1 MTEKHLSS
9 QFDSELNGVS
19 SRVMELGG
27 MVESQIHQAV
37 YALLQFDVEAA
48 DRVME
53 TEQRV
58 NAMEIDIDR
67 ELSRSLRAASPRHA
81 TCAC

>member
-9 QFDSELNGVS
+9 QFDTELNGVS

-27 MVESQIHQAV
+27 MVEAQIHQAV
-37 YALLQFDVEAA
+37 YALAEFDSEAA

-53 TEQRV
+53 TENRV
-58 NAMEIDIDR
+58 NAMEIEIDR
-67 ELSRSLRAASPRHA
+67 EL
-81 TCAC
+81 

>member
-27 MVESQIHQAV
+27 MVESQINQPCTRCCNSIPKRPTA
-37 YALLQFDVEAA
+37 
-48 DRVME
+48 
-53 TEQRV
+53 
-58 NAMEIDIDR
+58 
-67 ELSRSLRAASPRHA
+67 
-81 TCAC
+81 